1 LLVSTT
7 IEKKLK
13 GADAIKKKSRWGKL
27 MENKPTLIITIK
39 LQIKCRCMQSPG
51 ASSKKPLYHLSMAGV
66 SAGDNLFY
74 FYNPT
79 TVAFGKE

>member
-1 LLVSTT
+1 
-7 IEKKLK
+7 
-13 GADAIKKKSRWGKL
+13 
-27 MENKPTLIITIK
+27 
-39 LQIKCRCMQSPG
+39 MQSPG